1 MTKAPRTAMSS
12 RFRPGQPVQLVTLL
26 RREYWQ
32 HRRETRSFGLWVL
45 FVLIVC
51 VLVLVTARLGYLD
64 ADQTTVEIA
73 AGKLTQ
79 ILLPAMALLIDM
91 TLLFLMIM
99 LAVNSL
105 VDERKDGSILFW
117 RSLPVSDEL
126 SLSAKLLFIILVAPF
141 MALVAILLVQV
152 LLVVTASLLFSQPL
166 DAFVGLWRQV
176 DMTGMSQRLAA
187 MFVGQSLWYLPALA
201 WLMLCAAWGG
211 RFSPFLPA
219 LLLPL
224 GIMVVETLLKL
235 PTDMTRIL
243 LERTPLRSPVGLNLD
258 ALKAL
263 DKNAQ
268 ISLLPL
274 LDTDFGA
281 LVMNPEFWLGLLVTA
296 VLVLVAARVRRW
308 RGDAC

>member
-1 MTKAPRTAMSS
+1 MSEAPRTAMSS
-12 RFRPGQPVQLVTLL
+12 GFRPGLPVQFVTLL

-45 FVLIVC
+45 FVLIIC
-51 VLVLVTARLGYLD
+51 VLFLVTTRLEYLD
-64 ADQTTVEIA
+64 ADQATVAIA
-73 AGKLTQ
+73 AGNLTE

-91 TLLFLMIM
+91 TLLFLMAM

-126 SLSAKLLFIILVAPF
+126 SLSAKLLFIVLVAPF
-141 MALVAILLVQV
+141 MAFVAILLVQL

-166 DAFVGLWRQV
+166 DAFAGLWRQA
-176 DMTGMSQRLAA
+176 DMTAMSQRLAA
-187 MFVGQSLWYLPALA
+187 MFLGQSLWYLPSLA

-258 ALKAL
+258 ALEAL

-268 ISLLPL
+268 VSLLPL

-281 LVMNPEFWLGLLVTA
+281 LVTSAEFWLGLLVA
-296 VLVLVAARVRRW
+296 AALVLAAARVRRW
-308 RGDAC
+308 RGDAR